1 MGIRMKNYQ
10 IAVDGPAGSGK
21 STVAKRIAKALGIVY
36 LDTGAMYRAFTYK
49 VLEKEIDFSDLETIK
64 KMLQDTDIKFEG
76 DRIYLDSDDVSE
88 EIRSKI
94 VSNNV
99 SAIAAIDCV
108 RTFLVDEQKKIANEC
123 SVIMDGRDIGTKVM
137 PNAEFKYFL
146 IASIEERARRRHT
159 ELQEKGLNVKF
170 EDIKRE
176 IEERDEKDSS
186 RANSPMKQAED
197 AKLLDTTLLTIDEVV
212 SRIVNDVKGDYYDN

>member
-1 MGIRMKNYQ
+1 MKNYQ